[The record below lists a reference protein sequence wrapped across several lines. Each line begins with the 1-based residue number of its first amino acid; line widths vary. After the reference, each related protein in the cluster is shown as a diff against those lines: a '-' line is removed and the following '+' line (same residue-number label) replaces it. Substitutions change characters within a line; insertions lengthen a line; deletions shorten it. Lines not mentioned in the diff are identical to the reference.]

1 MDRAKPNIPTYPSSH
16 SIEKCECPKEYTGLS
31 CQDPNEGYFRYFS
44 SNPKDNWIDIVI
56 GRAKPCECNGRS
68 QICDPNSGHCKV
80 SFTKECVLFE

>member
-16 SIEKCECPKEYTGLS
+16 SIEKCECPKEYSGLS

-56 GRAKPCECNGRS
+56 GKAKPCECNGRS
-68 QICDPNSGHCKV
+68 RICDPNSGHCKV
-80 SFTKECVLFE
+80 SITKKNRVSF